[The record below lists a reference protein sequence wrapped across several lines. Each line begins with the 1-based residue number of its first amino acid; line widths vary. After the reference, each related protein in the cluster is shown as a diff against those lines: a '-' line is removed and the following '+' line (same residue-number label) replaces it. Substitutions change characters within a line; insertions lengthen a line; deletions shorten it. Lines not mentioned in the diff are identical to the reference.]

1 MYMSKKTVSAFSVVA
16 ALLVLGGSTV
26 VLSHCEIPCG
36 IYDDRMRLDMMAE
49 HITTIETA
57 MKQIHEL
64 SEENNKNHNPL
75 VRWIVNKE
83 NHADYLSDI
92 VTQYFMKQR
101 IKPIDNSEGQAYQ
114 DYIQKLTLLHK
125 LMVYSMKC
133 KQTTDLSNVM
143 KLREHLDQFRSA
155 YLGAGSS
162 TSGHSHEPEQKH

>member
-1 MYMSKKTVSAFSVVA
+1 MNKKTVSFLVVA
-16 ALLVLGGSTV
+16 ALLVLGGSTI

-36 IYDDRMRLDMMAE
+36 IYDDQIRLDMMAE

-57 MKQIHEL
+57 MKQIHGL
-64 SEENNKNHNPL
+64 SQDDNKNYNQL

-101 IKPIDNSEGQAYQ
+101 ITPVDNSEDQAYHG
-114 DYIQKLTLLHK
+114 YIQKLTLLHK

-133 KQTTDLSNVM
+133 KQTTDLSNVT
-143 KLREHLDQFRSA
+143 KLREYLDQFRSA
-155 YLGAGSS
+155 YLDAGSS
-162 TSGHSHEPEQKH
+162 TSGHSHESEQKH